1 MVVEESAQYQPD
13 FRQLLTGDFNS
24 RYDSKVFES
33 VRASGWKESYET
45 IHGEK
50 EAGFT
55 GHEFQGANYEKGP
68 SKGRIDY
75 IWYRG
80 NIKPTEAAIIKDSI
94 NGKYPSDHFFM
105 QADFV
110 VE

>member
-1 MVVEESAQYQPD
+1 M
-13 FRQLLTGDFNS
+13 
-24 RYDSKVFES
+24 YDSKVLES
-33 VRASGWKESYET
+33 VRHGGWKESYET
-45 IHGEK
+45 IHGVK

-55 GHEFQGANYEKGP
+55 GHEFQGIHYEKAS

-80 NIKPTEAAIIKDSI
+80 MLKPLDAAIIRDDVK
-94 NGKYPSDHFFM
+94 GKYPSDHFFL

-110 VE
+110 TI